1 MPCETTQRLKALEAA
16 VETLRGDLRVNSRA
30 DNAAIEQV
38 AENMMAHM
46 GDMQAQ
52 IEDLREYAR
61 GLETA
66 VFVVFEKMHELASFP
81 DDVSESQ
88 AVVLEDELRAL
99 LELAIAQMRHSSG
112 FLDESEYDEGG
123 EGS

>member
-1 MPCETTQRLKALEAA
+1 MACETADRLKALEAA

-38 AENMMAHM
+38 AANMMAHM

-52 IEDLREYAR
+52 LEDMREYTR

-66 VFVVFEKMHELASFP
+66 VFVVFEKMHEIAALPYDF
-81 DDVSESQ
+81 SESQ
-88 AVVLEDELRAL
+88 VNVLEDELRGL

-112 FLDESEYDEGG
+112 FLDESDYSPEDEP
-123 EGS
+123 S